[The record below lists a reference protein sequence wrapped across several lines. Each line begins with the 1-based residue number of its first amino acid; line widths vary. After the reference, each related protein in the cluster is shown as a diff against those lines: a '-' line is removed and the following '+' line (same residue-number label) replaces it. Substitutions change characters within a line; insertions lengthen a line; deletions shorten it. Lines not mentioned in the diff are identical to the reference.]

1 MCSHPCLSFRVPLS
15 FVAPVSVSR
24 SLAIAVPSVALST
37 HQLIGHEPK
46 LALVKELRRVVDGT
60 FSVRV
65 CRRGSRGVEQAAG
78 RQGTRPASEVVSEVV
93 QEHDSDCCIGRALQ
107 VESKALY
114 VRKASVLGAT
124 KISFPINQFVLL
136 LELVFH
142 AMTRKRVGAPRH

>member
-1 MCSHPCLSFRVPLS
+1 MGREHGCVYVSACLRCALMSFSRLVFRLDRDPSRCPLLSSVSLVRVPLS
-15 FVAPVSVSR
+15 LSFVASVSVSR

-60 FSVRV
+60 CSVRV

-93 QEHDSDCCIGRALQ
+93 QEHDSDCCIGRALR
-107 VESKALY
+107 VESKGL
-114 VRKASVLGAT
+114 
-124 KISFPINQFVLL
+124 
-136 LELVFH
+136 
-142 AMTRKRVGAPRH
+142 